1 MEKPL
6 QFSRRFLA
14 LSVKEITAPEFK
26 AQISVENTEN
36 YREFVNWQSPQL
48 EKEDLLKLEMMILM

>member
-6 QFSRRFLA
+6 QCSRRFLA

-26 AQISVENTEN
+26 AQVSVENTEN
-36 YREFVNWQSPQL
+36 DREFVNCQSPQL
-48 EKEDLLKLEMMILM
+48 EKEDLLKLEMILM